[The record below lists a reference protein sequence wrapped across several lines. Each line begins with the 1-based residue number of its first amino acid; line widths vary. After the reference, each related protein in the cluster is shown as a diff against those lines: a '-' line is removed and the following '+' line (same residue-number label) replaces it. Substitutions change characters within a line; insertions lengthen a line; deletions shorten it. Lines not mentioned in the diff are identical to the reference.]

1 MKIMEGGGKSYI
13 GNEQP
18 SSSSKRKV
26 VGPSLNLIAQMVKD
40 NLKTNQVVK
49 QVKTQNAKGDKN
61 PQGGRGNEVS
71 KGGKANF
78 KKLVTLKI

>member
-49 QVKTQNAKGDKN
+49 QVKTRNAKGDKN